1 MQQENDNAPNNQDD
15 KDENKNSSLQNDVA
29 AAHEQAE
36 EDIETDDDLST
47 EEDPTDDLDEGEM
60 ARLDNNI
67 DDVDV

>member
-1 MQQENDNAPNNQDD
+1 MTG
-15 KDENKNSSLQNDVA
+15 DVA